1 MFYSSQKNRT
11 ACNSQ
16 SLGGKQRYRAFV
28 DLWTE
33 LDRQLEKSPA
43 VATNLLFELLLTF
56 QKIMFPQL
64 LKWLLILNACL
75 WAVLLWPKVILTLIR
90 NRSQIELPIVLAL
103 VSEFRSTAR
112 QNLTRMTH
120 LLVASER
127 MFGYFFKNEQ
137 YLRHRLLLKFFVLLR
152 AKVSFA
158 HVKYVIDGT
167 DRFPR
172 GSTFSSLVRVR
183 QTLEILTSKVAQ
195 ADIPWSG
202 KKIITHRKA
211 SSSVCRSK
219 V

>member
-64 LKWLLILNACL
+64 LKWLLILSACL
-75 WAVLLWPKVILTLIR
+75 WAVLLWPKVIFTLIR
-90 NRSQIELPIVLAL
+90 CRSQIELPIVLAL
-103 VSEFRSTAR
+103 ISEFRSTAR

-158 HVKYVIDGT
+158 HVKNMLSMALTV
-167 DRFPR
+167 FPEDQH
-172 GSTFSSLVRVR
+172 FHHLYAYVR
-183 QTLEILTSKVAQ
+183 QLEILTSKSLKL
-195 ADIPWSG
+195 DIPWSG
-202 KKIITHRKA
+202 KK
-211 SSSVCRSK
+211 S
-219 V
+219 